1 MFKRTVIAAA
11 IAAAPFTAQAAQS
24 VEELQKQIDIL
35 AQEIESLKSDEGSA
49 AANPFSKVSL
59 GGYGELHYNHFNKS
73 PEFGGKQQKDQID
86 LHRFVLFVGYDF
98 NDKVRFFSEVEV
110 EHGFIEDESECEF
123 DVPAGGFVG
132 GEEVECEGESSP
144 GEVEL
149 EQAYIEVDTS
159 ANTKLKLG
167 QFLVPVGILNE
178 THEPNTFYGVE
189 RNKLESTIIPAT
201 WWEAGAM
208 FSQDLGAGLTYDVA
222 LHSGLNMDQG
232 TSIRSGRQKVAKADA
247 NKGAATGR
255 IRYAGIT
262 GLDLASSVQYQ
273 QDVNQD
279 IDGTD
284 DVSARMV
291 EAHARYTIAGVT
303 ATVQKARW
311 DFNGFEGTGA
321 DRQEGELYE
330 LSYKPAEK
338 LGVFGRYEDINT
350 VAEGGNESSAQMI
363 TTVGVNYW
371 ITPQVVVKADAQNV
385 NYKDHSKDD
394 KADDS
399 INLGVG
405 WSF

>member
-11 IAAAPFTAQAAQS
+11 IAAAPFTAHAAQS
-24 VEELQKQIDIL
+24 VEDLQKQIDIL
-35 AQEIESLKSDEGSA
+35 AQEVESLKQDQGASS
-49 AANPFSKVSL
+49 NPFGKVSL
-59 GGYGELHYNHFNKS
+59 GGYGEIHYNHFNKD
-73 PEFGGKQQKDQID
+73 PEFGGKQENDQID
-86 LHRFVLFVGYDF
+86 AHRFVLFVGYDF
-98 NDKVRFFSEVEV
+98 TDKVRFFSELEL
-110 EHGFIEDESECEF
+110 EHSLSGD
-123 DVPAGGFVG
+123 GK
-132 GEEVECEGESSP
+132 P

-149 EQAYIEVDTS
+149 EQAYIEVDTT

-167 QFLVPVGILNE
+167 QFLVPVGIINE

-189 RNKLESTIIPAT
+189 RNVLEKAVIPAT

-208 FSQDLGAGLTYDVA
+208 FSQDLGSGLTYDVA
-222 LHSGLNMDQG
+222 VHSGLNFDGG

-255 IRYAGIT
+255 VRYVGIP

-279 IDGTD
+279 DPDAIGLD
-284 DVSARMV
+284 DVSGRLW

-311 DFNGFEGTGA
+311 DFNGFDSVA
-321 DRQEGELYE
+321 DRQEAELYE
-330 LSYKPAEK
+330 LSYKLSDK
-338 LGVFGRYEDINT
+338 LGVFGRYENINLQ
-350 VAEGGNESSAQMI
+350 AEGGNESAEKMVS
-363 TTVGVNYW
+363 TYGVNYW
-371 ITPQVVVKADAQNV
+371 IVPQVVVKADVQNV
-385 NYKDHSKDD
+385 NYKDHGEDD

-399 INLGVG
+399 INLGIG